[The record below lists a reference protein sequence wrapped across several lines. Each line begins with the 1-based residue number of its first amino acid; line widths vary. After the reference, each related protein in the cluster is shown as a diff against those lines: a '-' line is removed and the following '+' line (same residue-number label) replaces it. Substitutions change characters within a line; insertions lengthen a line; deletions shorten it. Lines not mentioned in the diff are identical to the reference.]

1 MGYRSSTAAA
11 VPANAIVKM
20 TNPRVLIVLSLG
32 SRLLYGKIVEV
43 EYTKE
48 LISCQGEK
56 EQATDPSHKL
66 A

>member
-1 MGYRSSTAAA
+1 
-11 VPANAIVKM
+11 
-20 TNPRVLIVLSLG
+20 VLSLG